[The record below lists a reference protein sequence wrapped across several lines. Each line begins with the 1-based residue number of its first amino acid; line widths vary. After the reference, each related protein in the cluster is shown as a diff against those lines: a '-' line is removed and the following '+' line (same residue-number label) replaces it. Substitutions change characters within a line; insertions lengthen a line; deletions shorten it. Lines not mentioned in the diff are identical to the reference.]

1 MDFHLTREQE
11 LVRQMMHDFTENE
24 VKPIAA
30 ETDKTSTYPRENIE
44 KPVRSGRYGHDRAR
58 GVRRRRR

>member
-30 ETDKTSTYPRENIE
+30 EVDAKTMYPRENIE
-44 KPVRSGRYGHDRAR
+44 KLFD
-58 GVRRRRR
+58 